1 VEEKGGYE
9 EDDAEAG
16 GGCKGGGED
25 AVGELRIMMRARE
38 VAKWRQMLD
47 TEKDSPAELV
57 YPRLGYIRVSDLS

>member
-25 AVGELRIMMRARE
+25 AVGELRIMMRAGE

>member
-1 VEEKGGYE
+1 MEEKRGYE

-16 GGCKGGGED
+16 RDCKGGGED
-25 AVGELRIMMRARE
+25 AVGEFRIMMSARE
-38 VAKWRQMLD
+38 CAKWRQMLD